1 MDKKAELLKC
11 AKELFTTL
19 GYKNTNISKITKMAG
34 IATGTFYNYFE
45 SKDSIFMEI
54 YIEENGKL
62 KEEILKEVD
71 LDANPMEV
79 MHILSKLNYQG
90 MMNNPI
96 LRHWYDKET
105 FNKIEQSFKTSN
117 GLENLDFMYND
128 FIKIIEYW
136 QENNKIRKDIKSDMI
151 MAIFNA
157 LINVDL
163 HKEEIGIKYFPDMMD
178 YLSQFVMDGLM
189 TTETK

>member
-34 IATGTFYNYFE
+34 MATGTFYNYFE

>member
-11 AKELFTTL
+11 AKELFTKL
-19 GYKNTNISKITKMAG
+19 GYKSTNISKITKMAG

>member
-34 IATGTFYNYFE
+34 MATGTFYNYFE

-117 GLENLDFMYND
+117 GLDNLDFMYND